1 MSGGVIPS
9 GAQASPFTGITTLEL
24 TWVEQ
29 QTERWIRF
37 GAPLSDAI
45 LDRRRRLLSFAA
57 GSVFAFV
64 RWASNDYGTILSR
77 LAIIRAVAPGEAY
90 ATYPCVT
97 PGGEI
102 LLHLRGWRRVRQGLT
117 LIDALENSGFDPCA
131 VAPDYWSHAHN
142 RLIVGHAPR
151 AYAHA
156 RHRAWLL
163 RREIGA

>member
-1 MSGGVIPS
+1 MTGGVIPP
-9 GAQASPFTGITTLEL
+9 GGQASPLTGITTLEL

-37 GAPLSDAI
+37 GAPLAGRI

-57 GSVFAFV
+57 DSVFGFV

-77 LAIIRAVAPGEAY
+77 LAILRAVAPGEAY
-90 ATYPCVT
+90 ATHPCVT
-97 PGGEI
+97 PGAQI
-102 LLHLRGWRRVRQGLT
+102 LLHLRGWPQVRQGLA
-117 LIDALENSGFDPCA
+117 LVDALEASGFDPCA
-131 VAPDYWSHAHN
+131 VAHDYWSHAHN
-142 RLIVGHAPR
+142 RLIAGHAPR
-151 AYAHA
+151 AYSQD